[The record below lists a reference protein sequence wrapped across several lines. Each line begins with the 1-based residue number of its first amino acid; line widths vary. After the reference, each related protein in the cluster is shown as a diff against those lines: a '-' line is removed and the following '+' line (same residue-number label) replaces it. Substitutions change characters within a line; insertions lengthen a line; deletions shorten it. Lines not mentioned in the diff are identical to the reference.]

1 VTHPPP
7 SSRSSRVD
15 GAGAPEPVDGPR
27 PAHGPEPSAAVA
39 GGRFVPSANDRSQ
52 GARADEWTGPA
63 IEVRDLVRRFGAI
76 EAVRGVSFEVA
87 PGETFGFLGP
97 NGAGKSTTISMLC
110 TLMRPTAGKARVAG
124 FDVVDERAE
133 VRKRIGLVFQDT
145 TLDDYLT
152 AEENLRFHA
161 ELYGVPRLQTGPR
174 IADVL
179 HMVGLFERRAGLVR
193 TFSGGMKRRLEIAR
207 GLLHSPRVLFLD
219 EPTVGLDPQ
228 TRAHIWEYINE
239 LRRSEAITMFLTTHY
254 MDEAEHCDR
263 IAIIDQGHIVVED
276 TPEALKASVGRD
288 RVRITTGDDRA
299 AIAALSE
306 RFDIEAT
313 MSEGT
318 VAFYVAQGEVF
329 VPQLFASLGV
339 PISSVSIAR
348 PTLDDVFMNYTGRTI
363 RDAEASGSE
372 RLAANP
378 WIRARRR

>member
-1 VTHPPP
+1 V
-7 SSRSSRVD
+7 
-15 GAGAPEPVDGPR
+15 GAED
-27 PAHGPEPSAAVA
+27 
-39 GGRFVPSANDRSQ
+39 VPD
-52 GARADEWTGPA
+52 GPA
-63 IEVRDLVRRFGAI
+63 IEVRDLVRRFGTL

-110 TLMRPTAGKARVAG
+110 TLLNPTAGRARVAG
-124 FDVVDERAE
+124 FDVVSQRAE

-152 AEENLRFHA
+152 AQENLRFHA
-161 ELYGVPRLQTGPR
+161 ELYGVPHAQTGPR
-174 IADVL
+174 IDDVL
-179 HMVGLFERRAGLVR
+179 HMVGLVERRDSLVR

-228 TRAHIWEYINE
+228 TRAHIWGYIDE
-239 LRRSEAITMFLTTHY
+239 LRRREAITMFLTTHY

-263 IAIIDQGHIVVED
+263 IAIIDEGRIVVED

-288 RVRITTGDDRA
+288 RVQISTADDDA
-299 AIAALSE
+299 AIAALME
-306 RFDIEAT
+306 RFSLEAT
-313 MSEGT
+313 MSEGA
-318 VAFYVAQGEVF
+318 VAFYVEHGEEF
-329 VPQLFASLGV
+329 VPRLFAELGV
-339 PISSVSIAR
+339 PIKSVSIAR

-372 RLAANP
+372 RLASNP
-378 WIRARRR
+378 WIRSARRR